1 MTAENERVAVEV
13 NGEAIHASGEP
24 YNNQYHF
31 LLVIKNGK
39 IVELKEY
46 MDTQLAARILLGEK
60 N

>member
-1 MTAENERVAVEV
+1 M
-13 NGEAIHASGEP
+13 HASGEP